1 MRRDAEKKTWKDP
14 SASGLAAGS
23 KPRARDGRL
32 QGFFSSLG
40 PAVYVRFS
48 YFLDD
53 FFIFYY
59 L

>member
-40 PAVYVRFS
+40 PAFLVRAFVFS
-48 YFLDD
+48 FS
-53 FFIFYY
+53 
-59 L
+59 